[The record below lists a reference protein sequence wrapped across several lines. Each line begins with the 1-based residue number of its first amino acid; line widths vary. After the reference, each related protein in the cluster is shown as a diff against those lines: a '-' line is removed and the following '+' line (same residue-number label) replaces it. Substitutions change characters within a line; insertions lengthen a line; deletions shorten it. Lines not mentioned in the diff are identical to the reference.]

1 MPKSWEPAWPMET
14 YNYIILDTGTVIFI
28 IIVGCTSDIRIIRL
42 VTMDLKSPLLAERA
56 ASVFPK

>member
-28 IIVGCTSDIRIIRL
+28 IIVDCTSDIRIIRL
-42 VTMDLKSPLLAERA
+42 VTMDIKSPLLAECA
-56 ASVFPK
+56 ASVLPK